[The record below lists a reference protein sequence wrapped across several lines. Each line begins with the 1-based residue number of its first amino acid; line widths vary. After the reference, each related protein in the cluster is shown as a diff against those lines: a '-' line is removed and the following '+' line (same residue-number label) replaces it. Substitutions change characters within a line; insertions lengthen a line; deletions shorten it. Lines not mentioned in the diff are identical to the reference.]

1 MAPGVLVA
9 AVESLAFLGISFH
22 QFSIAGLFR
31 AGDAGGFPGL
41 WFCVLALRISGAGQ
55 KFTIGSPFNHHRP
68 ATDLALFSSL
78 NSPLFLNDYLT
89 PFTPMEIG
97 RIIAVWETSTGEK

>member
-9 AVESLAFLGISFH
+9 GVEPLAFLGKSFH

-41 WFCVLALRISGAGQ
+41 WFCILALRISRAGQ
-55 KFTIGSPFNHHRP
+55 KFTVGSPFNHHRP

-89 PFTPMEIG
+89 PFTPMEIS
-97 RIIAVWETSTGEK
+97 RIIAFWKAGTGKK